1 MKNNSQNSCMDL
13 LFKYYSPLAESSD
26 IQNNSPKKENKQNS
40 LKTSMGFK
48 FDNII
53 NFDELECQNFNL
65 NGNYKKIYY
74 YKDDDTESMTN
85 PNESFDIKNFS
96 FVDFDD
102 EKNTK
107 ENNNIESI
115 NKLSNNIKKD
125 IEAKEN
131 KKKKKNEN
139 NKNVKKSNKGNSSNT
154 VLNYT
159 LTEKKKAND
168 DKNDNSKNEMEN
180 TSINNSVKIINES
193 KLNNKSK
200 VMLSQKNNMN
210 PNANKNNEKNKPTN
224 LKLINRTER
233 KVNHYKSM
241 DKLNSII
248 EDYYKSKVKRNI
260 DKNSNNNHNNNN
272 NNVLYTIKVNNNDTC
287 TNNNNNNVI
296 KNSSNNNIHIINNEN
311 KMDDANIN
319 DNIRMNKNLIEED
332 FNNSSINVGPG
343 LVRVTYSSS
352 CDNKK
357 IRSSSAFKGTKVTVF
372 QHFNRKHTVNNY
384 YRDN

>member
-1 MKNNSQNSCMDL
+1 MDL

-26 IQNNSPKKENKQNS
+26 IQNSSQKKENKRNS
-40 LKTSMGFK
+40 FKTTMGFK

-65 NGNYKKIYY
+65 NGNYKRIYY
-74 YKDDDTESMTN
+74 YKDDDDTESMTN
-85 PNESFDIKNFS
+85 PNESFDLKNFS
-96 FVDFDD
+96 FIDIDD
-102 EKNTK
+102 EKNSK
-107 ENNNIESI
+107 ENNIESI

-125 IEAKEN
+125 IIAKEN

-154 VLNYT
+154 VLSYNHT
-159 LTEKKKAND
+159 DKKIASDIKDENS
-168 DKNDNSKNEMEN
+168 NSKNEIEN
-180 TSINNSVKIINES
+180 MSINNSVRIINDS

-200 VMLSQKNNMN
+200 VTLSQKNNIN
-210 PNANKNNEKNKPTN
+210 SISNINKDKNNINNVKNKPTN
-224 LKLINRTER
+224 LKLINKTEK
-233 KVNHYKSM
+233 KVNHYRSM

-248 EDYYKSKVKRNI
+248 EDYYKSKVKRNE
-260 DKNSNNNHNNNN
+260 KNSNNNNNNN
-272 NNVLYTIKVNNNDTC
+272 NNVLYTIKVNNNDT
-287 TNNNNNNVI
+287 NNNNNLN
-296 KNSSNNNIHIINNEN
+296 NNNIKSISNNINIINNEN
-311 KMDDANIN
+311 KINETNIN
-319 DNIRMNKNLIEED
+319 DNIRINKNLIEED